1 MKKVSI
7 ITRCFN
13 RLEYTIMHINS
24 IRDNTSYENYE
35 HIIINNNS
43 TDGTKEWFAWAEIN
57 LKHWFP
63 NVRIVNLDKNLGCW
77 GGILESL
84 KYVSKDSEYVLP
96 IDNDFLVS
104 KDWIKKMVYVLDH
117 TDAKIVQ
124 IKREGAEGLGLK
136 GELRGKIKVTNLRDI
151 MYGHE
156 TLWYGNINRAI
167 ACFILRTE
175 DFRRVAPKIDK
186 PGPAGQTQLS
196 ELLRPV
202 IKVINIPGY
211 VIDGWDGKQYI
222 NYVKYKKGVNPEYP
236 SGV

>member
-57 LKHWFP
+57 LKHWFK
-63 NVRIVNLDKNLGCW
+63 NLKVINLDKNLGCM

-84 KYVSKDSEYVLP
+84 KYVSKDSEYILP

-104 KDWIKKMVYVLDH
+104 KDWIKKMIYVLDN

-124 IKREGAEGLGLK
+124 IKREGAEGLDIK
-136 GELRGKIKVTNLRDI
+136 GGLRGKIKVTNLKDI
-151 MYGHE
+151 MYGNE
-156 TLWYGNINRAI
+156 TFWYGEINRAV
-167 ACFILRTE
+167 ACFILKTE

-186 PGPAGQTQLS
+186 PGPTGQTQLS

-202 IKVINIPGY
+202 IKVINIPSY
-211 VIDGWDGKQYI
+211 IIDGWDGKQYI
-222 NYVKYKKGVNPEYP
+222 NYEKYDKGV
-236 SGV
+236 